1 MINRQHNSPDRF
13 QSYFEET
20 MEKRTST
27 GKQLSILRDFNIDL
41 LKFYSSRYSNNFL
54 VSLQSYYLIP
64 TIHKPACVHNNS
76 ATLIVNI
83 FVNKP
88 EEGKISGTL
97 ISDISDHFSQFCIV
111 KSTREKPKE
120 IYKTKVNDYSR
131 FSADNF
137 DDELSQTEWGNIL
150 FNATGDIDKTFF
162 MKTLSHRKAKQ
173 FSNPNSKLL
182 EK

>member
-1 MINRQHNSPDRF
+1 MFAITRPL
-13 QSYFEET
+13 
-20 MEKRTST
+20 
-27 GKQLSILRDFNIDL
+27 LSLIFL
-41 LKFYSSRYSNNFL
+41 L
-54 VSLQSYYLIP
+54 
-64 TIHKPACVHNNS
+64 T
-76 ATLIVNI
+76 
-83 FVNKP
+83 KP

-97 ISDISDHFSQFCIV
+97 ISDISDNFSQFSIV

-173 FSNPNSKLL
+173 FSNPNSKLV